1 MKKESNSIV
10 LTADGYLDLET
21 ELNFL
26 KNERRPEIIKAL
38 KEARAQGDLSENADY
53 DAARNEQAQ
62 VEAKIKDL
70 EYQLEHAVIADTKKG
85 ADVVGLGSVV
95 TIKYDDGEEEEYKI
109 VGSMEADI
117 FNGKI
122 SNDSPLG
129 QALINH
135 KKNDKVTVESP
146 NGGYNIVISNIA

>member
-1 MKKESNSIV
+1 MRKEANAIV
-10 LTADGYLDLET
+10 LTADGYLELET
-21 ELNFL
+21 ELNVL

-70 EYQLEHAVIADTKKG
+70 EYQLEHATIAKTNKS
-85 ADVVGLGSVV
+85 ADIVGLGSVV

-117 FNGKI
+117 LSGKV

-135 KKNDKVTVESP
+135 KKNDTVTVESP

>member
-1 MKKESNSIV
+1 MRKEANAIV
-10 LTADGYLDLET
+10 LTADGYLELET
-21 ELNFL
+21 ELNVL

-70 EYQLEHAVIADTKKG
+70 EYQLEHAVIAKTNKD
-85 ADVVGLGSVV
+85 ANVVSLGSVV

-117 FNGKI
+117 LSGKV

-135 KKNDKVTVESP
+135 KKNDTVTVESP

>member
-1 MKKESNSIV
+1 MKKESSIV
-10 LTADGYLDLET
+10 LTADGFLALEE
-21 ELNFL
+21 ELNEL
-26 KNERRPEIIKAL
+26 KNVKRPEIIKAL
-38 KEARAQGDLSENADY
+38 KEARALGDLSENADY

-70 EYQLEHAVIADTKKG
+70 EYQLEHATIADVKKNSNK
-85 ADVVGLGSVV
+85 VSLGSVV
-95 TIKYDDGEEEEYKI
+95 TIKYDDGEEEEYKV

-129 QALINH
+129 RALINH

-146 NGGYNIVISNIA
+146 NGGYDIVITNIA